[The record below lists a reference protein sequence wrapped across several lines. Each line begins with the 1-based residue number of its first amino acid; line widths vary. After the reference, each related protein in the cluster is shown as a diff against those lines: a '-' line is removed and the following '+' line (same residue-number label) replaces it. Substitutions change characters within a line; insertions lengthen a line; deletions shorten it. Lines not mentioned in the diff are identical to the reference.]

1 MARRTSTTEPA
12 AERLGIFPRIGAV
25 VVRFP
30 WLVIAFWLVLA
41 GVLPALFPSLT
52 EMVQRKPV
60 PILPANAPVT
70 MTTDAMSKAF
80 QENSS
85 ANILLVVLT
94 NEKGLTKAD
103 EATYKKLTDSL
114 RDDKKN
120 VIMLQDF
127 ITVPPLR
134 EIMTSKDNK
143 AWMLP
148 VGVFGELGSPEAYV
162 AATEIAKR
170 VQAAVAGSDLTVN
183 LTGPAAT
190 LIDMVNVGEKDKV
203 HIELATVVMLLLILL
218 MIYRN
223 PITLLLPLITIGVS
237 LTVAQG
243 VIAGM
248 AELGL
253 SISNQTIIFLN
264 AMMAGTGVD
273 YAVFLISRYHDYL
286 RKGDDTGAAIKGAM
300 GSVGKVIAASAATV
314 AVTFLGMV
322 FTRLSIFSTVGI
334 ALAVGVA
341 IAFLAAVT
349 FLPALMVL
357 AGRRGW
363 IKPRRDLTSRFWRRS
378 GIRIVR
384 RPKSHLAF
392 SLVILFTLASCSMFV
407 KYNYDDRK
415 ALPQSVDSSIGYQAL
430 DRHFPLNQTIPQY
443 IFIHSPNDL
452 RTPQALAD
460 LEQMAQR
467 VSQIPGVAIVR
478 GITRPTGESLEQA
491 RLSYQAGE
499 VGTRLEDASH
509 QINDRSADLDRLK
522 NGANQLADS
531 LGMIRGQV
539 TQAITT
545 VHGLV
550 DALSYMQNQFGG
562 GKTFQDINNAAQ
574 LVTNMR
580 ALGNAINANLANAFD
595 VTNTVS
601 SVLVALDASQIC
613 NDDPKCSQSRDQLH
627 LLVEA
632 RDNGTFD
639 RIGDLGRL
647 LSTTQSSQTLDAT
660 EKSLRGAMDS
670 ATKALNAAGMN
681 TPSGIQSQL
690 NQVQQGA
697 DMLASAS
704 RQIADGVQLLVDST
718 KQVGSGLSEASS
730 FLLGMKTGAAK
741 EPMAGFYIPP
751 QFLAAEEFRKAA
763 AAFISPDGHS
773 VRYLVQNDINPFST
787 EAMDLVNKIIDTAQQ
802 AQPNTKL
809 EGATISMAGFS
820 VMLRDVRDYYNHDIR
835 LIILMTIFIV
845 LGILIALLR
854 AIVAPLYLIGSVII
868 SYLSAL
874 GIGVVVFQFGLGQE
888 LHWSVPGLTFI
899 VLVAVGADYNLL
911 LISRIRDESPLGIR
925 GGIIRTVGSTGGVIT
940 AAGLIFA
947 ASMFGLLFASIS
959 TLLQAG
965 FVVGIGILLD
975 TFLVR
980 TITVPAIATLVGQAN
995 WWPSKPK
1002 APPKQERQPLHT
1014 AESDEPASE
1023 PPATPLDD
1031 ALGSPDWEDHLVGEP
1046 AVTGQAKHRADVT

>member
-1 MARRTSTTEPA
+1 MAWRTRSTEPA
-12 AERLGIFPRIGAV
+12 AERLGIFSRIGAV
-25 VVRFP
+25 VVRWP
-30 WLVIAFWLVLA
+30 WLVIALWLALA
-41 GVLPALFPSLT
+41 GILPALFPSLA

-60 PILPANAPVT
+60 PILPTNAPVT

-103 EATYKKLTDSL
+103 EDTYKKIVDTL
-114 RDDKKN
+114 RDDPKN

-127 ITVPPLR
+127 LSVPPLR

-148 VGVFGELGSPEAYV
+148 VGVFGELGSPEAYT
-162 AATEIAKR
+162 AATEISKR
-170 VQAAVAGSDLTVN
+170 VTAAVAGSDLTAN

-190 LIDMVNVGEKDKV
+190 LIDMVNVGQKDQL
-203 HIELATVVMLLLILL
+203 HIEIATIVMLLVILL

-223 PITLLLPLITIGVS
+223 PITLMLPLISIGVS
-237 LTVAQG
+237 LAVAQG

-248 AELGL
+248 ALVGL
-253 SISNQTIIFLN
+253 TISNQTIIFLN

-273 YAVFLISRYHDYL
+273 YAVFLISRYHDFL
-286 RKGDDTGAAIKGAM
+286 RMGEDTNTSIKKAM

-341 IAFLAAVT
+341 IACLSAVT

-384 RPKSHLAF
+384 KPGIHLAV
-392 SLVILFTLASCSMFV
+392 SLVILVALASCSMLV
-407 KYNYDDRK
+407 KYNYDDRR
-415 ALPQSVDSSIGYQAL
+415 ALPQDVDSSVGYKAL

-443 IFIHSPNDL
+443 IFIHSPHDL

-467 VSQIPGVAIVR
+467 VAQIPGVAIVR

-499 VGTRLEDASH
+499 VGTRLQDAST

-522 NGANQLADS
+522 SGANQLADS
-531 LGMIRGQV
+531 LGTIRGQV
-539 TQAITT
+539 SQAITT
-545 VHGLV
+545 VRGLV
-550 DALSYMQNQFGG
+550 DALGYMQNQYGAK
-562 GKTFQDINNAAQ
+562 KTFQDIQNASA
-574 LVTNMR
+574 LVDNMR
-580 ALGNAINANLANAFD
+580 ALGSAIGTNLANVLD
-595 VTNTVS
+595 VTANVDA
-601 SVLVALDASQIC
+601 VLIALDASPIC
-613 NDDPKCSQSRDQLH
+613 DADPRCSQSRDQLH
-627 LLVEA
+627 QLVEA

-639 RIGDLGRL
+639 RVADLGRL
-647 LSTTQSSQTLDAT
+647 LQSTQSNQTLDAT
-660 EKSLRGAMDS
+660 AKALQAQLDA
-670 ATKALNAAGMN
+670 ATKAVKAAGLG
-681 TPSGIQSQL
+681 TPNEINARL
-690 NQVQQGA
+690 NELQQGA
-697 DMLASAS
+697 DLLATAS

-718 KQVGSGLSEASS
+718 MQIGSGLTEASS
-730 FLLGMKTGAAK
+730 FLLAMKTDAAK

-751 QFLAAEEFRKAA
+751 QFLAADEFKKAA

-787 EAMDLVNKIIDTAQQ
+787 EAMDLVNKIIETAQA

-809 EGATISMAGFS
+809 EGASISMAGFS

-835 LIILMTIFIV
+835 LIIVMTIFIV
-845 LGILIALLR
+845 LGILMALLR

-874 GIGVVVFQFGLGQE
+874 GIGVVVFQFLLGQE

-911 LISRIRDESPLGIR
+911 LISRIRDESPHGIR
-925 GGIIRTVGSTGGVIT
+925 SGIIKTVGSTGGVIT

-965 FVVGIGILLD
+965 FVVGVGILLD

-980 TITVPAIATLVGQAN
+980 TVTVPSIATLIGKAN
-995 WWPSKPK
+995 WWPAKVKPE
-1002 APPKQERQPLHT
+1002 PPKRRSTPAP
-1014 AESDEPASE
+1014 AETTLLEAPSGSSE
-1023 PPATPLDD
+1023 PPAPMSGTPPGDR
-1031 ALGSPDWEDHLVGEP
+1031 P
-1046 AVTGQAKHRADVT
+1046 AN

>member
-1 MARRTSTTEPA
+1 MAWRTRSTEPA
-12 AERLGIFPRIGAV
+12 AERLGIFPRIGSV
-25 VVRFP
+25 VARWP

-60 PILPANAPVT
+60 PILPTNAPVT
-70 MTTDAMSKAF
+70 VTTDAMSKAF

-103 EATYKKLTDSL
+103 EGTYKKIVDTL
-114 RDDKKN
+114 RDDPKN

-127 ITVPPLR
+127 ISIPPLR

-162 AATEIAKR
+162 AATEISKR
-170 VQAAVAGSDLTVN
+170 VTAAVAGSDLTAN

-190 LIDMVNVGEKDKV
+190 LIDMVNVGQKDQV
-203 HIELATVVMLLLILL
+203 HIELATVIMLLVILL

-248 AELGL
+248 AVVGL
-253 SISNQTIIFLN
+253 TISNQTIIFLN

-273 YAVFLISRYHDYL
+273 YAVFLISRYHDFL
-286 RKGDDTGAAIKGAM
+286 RLGEDTNTAVKKAM

-334 ALAVGVA
+334 ALAVGVG

-349 FLPALMVL
+349 FLPALIVL

-392 SLVILFTLASCSMFV
+392 SLVILFVLASCSMLV

-415 ALPQSVDSSIGYQAL
+415 ALPQNVDSSVGYKAL

-443 IFIHSPNDL
+443 IFIHSPHDL

-467 VSQIPGVAIVR
+467 VAQIPGVAIVR

-491 RLSYQAGE
+491 RLSFQAGE
-499 VGTRLEDASH
+499 VGTRLQDAST

-522 NGANQLADS
+522 SGANQLADS
-531 LGMIRGQV
+531 LGTIRGQV
-539 TQAITT
+539 AQAIAT
-545 VHGLV
+545 VRGLV
-550 DALSYMQNQFGG
+550 EALGFMQNQYGAT
-562 GKTFQDINNAAQ
+562 KTFQDINNASA
-574 LVTNMR
+574 LVDNMR
-580 ALGNAINANLANAFD
+580 ALGAAIGTNLAN
-595 VTNTVS
+595 
-601 SVLVALDASQIC
+601 VLDLTANVDAVLTALDASPIC
-613 NDDPKCSQSRDQLH
+613 DGDPRCSQSRDQLH
-627 LLVEA
+627 QLVEA

-639 RIGDLGRL
+639 RVADLGRL
-647 LSTTQSSQTLDAT
+647 LQSTQSNQTLDAT
-660 EKSLRGAMDS
+660 ARALRAQLDI
-670 ATKALNAAGMN
+670 ATKGINAAGLG
-681 TPSGIQSQL
+681 TPSQIQSKL
-690 NQVQQGA
+690 NELQQGA
-697 DMLASAS
+697 DLLASAS

-718 KQVGSGLSEASS
+718 KQIGSGLTEASS
-730 FLLGMKTGAAK
+730 FLLAMKTDAAK

-751 QFLAAEEFRKAA
+751 QFLAADEFRKAA

-787 EAMDLVNKIIDTAQQ
+787 EAMDLVNKIIETAQA

-809 EGATISMAGFS
+809 EGASISMAGFS

-835 LIILMTIFIV
+835 LIIVMTIFIV

-874 GIGVVVFQFGLGQE
+874 GIGVVVFQLLLGQE

-911 LISRIRDESPLGIR
+911 LISRIRDESPNGIR
-925 GGIIRTVGSTGGVIT
+925 SGVIKTVGSTGGVIT

-965 FVVGIGILLD
+965 FVVGVGILLD

-980 TITVPAIATLVGQAN
+980 TITVPAIATLIGKAN
-995 WWPSKPK
+995 WWPAKVKPTPRK
-1002 APPKQERQPLHT
+1002 PRAERQPAM
-1014 AESDEPASE
+1014 AEAQPSGTSDPDAWDSPELPGE
-1023 PPATPLDD
+1023 PPAN
-1031 ALGSPDWEDHLVGEP
+1031 
-1046 AVTGQAKHRADVT
+1046 

>member
-1 MARRTSTTEPA
+1 MAWRTRSTEPA

-25 VVRFP
+25 VVRWP
-30 WLVIAFWLVLA
+30 WLVIALWLVLA
-41 GVLPALFPSLT
+41 GVLPALFPTLQ

-60 PILPANAPVT
+60 PILPTNAPVT
-70 MTTDAMSKAF
+70 VTTDAMSKAF

-103 EATYKKLTDSL
+103 EGTYKKIVDTL
-114 RDDKKN
+114 RDDPKN

-127 ITVPPLR
+127 LSVPPLR

-148 VGVFGELGSPEAYV
+148 VGVFGELGSPESYIAS
-162 AATEIAKR
+162 TEISKR
-170 VQAAVAGSDLTVN
+170 VKAANEGSDLTVN

-190 LIDMVNVGEKDKV
+190 LIDMVNVGEKDQV
-203 HIELATVVMLLLILL
+203 HIEIATIVMLLVILL

-223 PITLLLPLITIGVS
+223 PVTLVLPLISIGVS

-248 AELGL
+248 AVVGL
-253 SISNQTIIFLN
+253 TISNQTIIFLN

-286 RKGDDTGAAIKGAM
+286 RLGDDTGPAIKKAM

-314 AVTFLGMV
+314 AVTFLGMI

-341 IAFLAAVT
+341 IACLSAVT

-384 RPKSHLAF
+384 KPGIHLAV
-392 SLVILFTLASCSMFV
+392 SLVILAVLASCSMLV

-415 ALPQSVDSSIGYQAL
+415 ALPQNVDSSVGYKAL

-443 IFIHSPNDL
+443 IFIHSPHDL

-467 VSQIPGVAIVR
+467 VSQLPGVAIVR

-499 VGTRLEDASH
+499 VGTRLQDASS

-522 NGANQLADS
+522 SGANQLADS
-531 LGMIRGQV
+531 LGTIRGQV
-539 TQAITT
+539 AQAITT
-545 VHGLV
+545 VRGLV
-550 DALSYMQNQFGG
+550 DALGYMQNQYGA
-562 GKTFQDINNAAQ
+562 KKSFQDIKNAST
-574 LVTNMR
+574 LVDNMR
-580 ALGNAINANLANAFD
+580 ALGSAIGTNLAN
-595 VTNTVS
+595 
-601 SVLVALDASQIC
+601 VLDLTANVEAVLTALDASPIC
-613 NDDPKCSQSRDQLH
+613 DADPRCSQSRDQLH
-627 LLVEA
+627 QLVEA

-639 RIGDLGRL
+639 RVADLGRL
-647 LSTTQSSQTLDAT
+647 LQSTQSTQTLDAT
-660 EKSLRGAMDS
+660 SRALSTQLDA
-670 ATKALNAAGMN
+670 ATKAMNASGLG
-681 TPSGIQSQL
+681 TPKEIQSRL
-690 NQVQQGA
+690 NELQQGA
-697 DMLASAS
+697 DLLATAS

-718 KQVGSGLSEASS
+718 MQIGSGLTEASS
-730 FLLGMKTGAAK
+730 FLLAMKTDAAK

-751 QFLAAEEFRKAA
+751 QFLAADEFKKAA

-787 EAMDLVNKIIDTAQQ
+787 DAMDLVNKIIATAQA

-809 EGATISMAGFS
+809 EGASISMAGFS

-835 LIILMTIFIV
+835 LIIVMTIFVV

-874 GIGVVVFQFGLGQE
+874 GIGVVVFQFLLGQE

-911 LISRIRDESPLGIR
+911 LISRIRDESPNGIR
-925 GGIIRTVGSTGGVIT
+925 SGVIRTVGSTGGVIT

-965 FVVGIGILLD
+965 FVVGVGILLD

-980 TITVPAIATLVGQAN
+980 TVTVPSIATLIGKAN
-995 WWPSKPK
+995 WWPAKVAPT
-1002 APPKQERQPLHT
+1002 PPKPR
-1014 AESDEPASE
+1014 S
-1023 PPATPLDD
+1023 
-1031 ALGSPDWEDHLVGEP
+1031 
-1046 AVTGQAKHRADVT
+1046 AD

>member
-1 MARRTSTTEPA
+1 MAWRTKSTEPA
-12 AERLGIFPRIGAV
+12 AERLGVFSRIGAV
-25 VVRFP
+25 VVRWP
-30 WLVIAFWLVLA
+30 WLVIALWLALA
-41 GVLPALFPSLT
+41 GILPALFPSLA

-85 ANILLVVLT
+85 PNILLVVLT

-103 EATYKKLTDSL
+103 EGTYKKIVDTL
-114 RDDKKN
+114 RDDPKN

-127 ITVPPLR
+127 LSVPPLR

-148 VGVFGELGSPEAYV
+148 VGVFGELGSPEAYT
-162 AATEIAKR
+162 AATEISKR
-170 VQAAVAGSDLTVN
+170 VTAAVAGSDLTAN

-190 LIDMVNVGEKDKV
+190 LIDMVNVGQKDQV
-203 HIELATVVMLLLILL
+203 HIEIATIVMLLAILL

-223 PITLLLPLITIGVS
+223 PVTLLLPLISIGVS
-237 LTVAQG
+237 LAVAQG

-248 AELGL
+248 AEVGL
-253 SISNQTIIFLN
+253 TISNQTIIFLN

-273 YAVFLISRYHDYL
+273 YAVFLISRYHDFL
-286 RKGDDTGAAIKGAM
+286 RMGEDTNTSIKKAM

-341 IAFLAAVT
+341 IACLSAVT

-384 RPKSHLAF
+384 KPGIHLAV
-392 SLVILFTLASCSMFV
+392 SLVILVALASCSMLV
-407 KYNYDDRK
+407 KYNYDDRR
-415 ALPQSVDSSIGYQAL
+415 ALPQDVDSSVGYKAL

-443 IFIHSPNDL
+443 IFIHSPHDL

-467 VSQIPGVAIVR
+467 VAQIPGVAIVR

-499 VGTRLEDASH
+499 VGTRLQDAST

-522 NGANQLADS
+522 SGANQLADS
-531 LGMIRGQV
+531 LGTIRGQV
-539 TQAITT
+539 SQAITT
-545 VHGLV
+545 VRGLV
-550 DALSYMQNQFGG
+550 DALGYMQNQYGAK
-562 GKTFQDINNAAQ
+562 KTFQDIQNASA
-574 LVTNMR
+574 LVDNMR
-580 ALGNAINANLANAFD
+580 ALGSAIGTNLAN
-595 VTNTVS
+595 
-601 SVLVALDASQIC
+601 VLDLTANVDAVLIALDASPIC
-613 NDDPKCSQSRDQLH
+613 DADPRCSQSRDQLH
-627 LLVEA
+627 QLVEA

-639 RIGDLGRL
+639 RVADLGRL
-647 LSTTQSSQTLDAT
+647 LQSTQSNQTLDAT
-660 EKSLRGAMDS
+660 AKALQAQLDA
-670 ATKALNAAGMN
+670 ATKAMKAAGLG
-681 TPSGIQSQL
+681 TPNEINARL
-690 NQVQQGA
+690 NELQQGA
-697 DMLASAS
+697 DLLATAS

-718 KQVGSGLSEASS
+718 MQIGSGLTEASS
-730 FLLGMKTGAAK
+730 FLLAMKTDAAK

-751 QFLAAEEFRKAA
+751 QFLAADEFKKAA

-787 EAMDLVNKIIDTAQQ
+787 EAMDLVNKITETAQA

-809 EGATISMAGFS
+809 EGASISMAGFS

-835 LIILMTIFIV
+835 LIIVMTIFIV
-845 LGILIALLR
+845 LGILMALLR

-874 GIGVVVFQFGLGQE
+874 GIGVVVFQLLLGQE

-911 LISRIRDESPLGIR
+911 LISRIRDESPHGIR
-925 GGIIRTVGSTGGVIT
+925 SGIIKTVGSTGGVIT

-965 FVVGIGILLD
+965 FVVGVGILLD

-980 TITVPAIATLVGQAN
+980 TVTVPSIATLVGKAN
-995 WWPSKPK
+995 WWPAKVKPEPPRRRH
-1002 APPKQERQPLHT
+1002 APALPETNL
-1014 AESDEPASE
+1014 AEVPSGSSE
-1023 PPATPLDD
+1023 PPAPMGDTQPNDR
-1031 ALGSPDWEDHLVGEP
+1031 
-1046 AVTGQAKHRADVT
+1046 TTN

>member
-1 MARRTSTTEPA
+1 MAWRTRSTEPA

-25 VVRFP
+25 VVRWP
-30 WLVIAFWLVLA
+30 WLVIAFWLALA
-41 GVLPALFPSLT
+41 GILPALFPTLT

-60 PILPANAPVT
+60 PILPTNAPVT
-70 MTTDAMSKAF
+70 VTTDAMSKAF

-103 EATYKKLTDSL
+103 EGTYKKIVDTL
-114 RDDKKN
+114 RDDPKN

-127 ITVPPLR
+127 LSVPPLR

-148 VGVFGELGSPEAYV
+148 VGVFGELGSPESYIAS
-162 AATEIAKR
+162 TEIAKR
-170 VQAAVAGSDLTVN
+170 VKAANEGSDLTVN

-190 LIDMVNVGEKDKV
+190 LIDMVNVGEKDQL
-203 HIELATVVMLLLILL
+203 HIEIATIVMLLVILL

-223 PITLLLPLITIGVS
+223 PITLVLPLISIGVS

-248 AELGL
+248 AVVGL
-253 SISNQTIIFLN
+253 TISNQTIIFLN

-286 RKGDDTGAAIKGAM
+286 RMGDDTGSAIKKAM

-314 AVTFLGMV
+314 AVTFLGMI

-341 IAFLAAVT
+341 IACLSAVT

-384 RPKSHLAF
+384 RPGIHLAV
-392 SLVILFTLASCSMFV
+392 SLVILAALASCSLLV

-415 ALPQSVDSSIGYQAL
+415 ALPQNVDSSVGYQAL

-499 VGTRLEDASH
+499 VGTRLQDAST

-522 NGANQLADS
+522 SGANQLADS
-531 LGMIRGQV
+531 LGAIRGQV
-539 TQAITT
+539 AQAIAT
-545 VHGLV
+545 VRGLV
-550 DALSYMQNQFGG
+550 DALGYMQNQYGAN
-562 GKTFQDINNAAQ
+562 KTFQDIKNAAA
-574 LVTNMR
+574 LVDNMR
-580 ALGNAINANLANAFD
+580 ALGSAIGTNLAN
-595 VTNTVS
+595 
-601 SVLVALDASQIC
+601 VLDLTANIDAVLTALDASPIC
-613 NDDPKCSQSRDQLH
+613 DADPRCSQSRDQLH
-627 LLVEA
+627 QLVEA

-639 RIGDLGRL
+639 RVADLGRL
-647 LSTTQSSQTLDAT
+647 LQSTQSTQTLDAT
-660 EKSLRGAMDS
+660 SRALNAQLDA
-670 ATKALNAAGMN
+670 ATKALSASGLG
-681 TPSGIQSQL
+681 TPKQIQARL
-690 NQVQQGA
+690 NELQQGA
-697 DMLASAS
+697 DLLATAS

-718 KQVGSGLSEASS
+718 MQIGSGLTEASS
-730 FLLGMKTGAAK
+730 FLLAMKTDAAK

-751 QFLAAEEFRKAA
+751 QFLAADEFKKAA
-763 AAFISPDGHS
+763 AAFISSDGHS

-787 EAMDLVNKIIDTAQQ
+787 EAMDLVNKIIETAQA

-809 EGATISMAGFS
+809 EGASISMAGFS

-835 LIILMTIFIV
+835 LIIVMTIFVV
-845 LGILIALLR
+845 LGILMALLR

-874 GIGVVVFQFGLGQE
+874 GIGVVVFQLLLGQE

-911 LISRIRDESPLGIR
+911 LISRIRDESPHGIR
-925 GGIIRTVGSTGGVIT
+925 SGIIKTVGSTGGVIT

-965 FVVGIGILLD
+965 FVVGVGILLD

-980 TITVPAIATLVGQAN
+980 TVTVPSIATLIGKAN
-995 WWPSKPK
+995 WWPAKVKPEPHK
-1002 APPKQERQPLHT
+1002 RRNAPAPQEANLSEVP
-1014 AESDEPASE
+1014 SGSSE
-1023 PPATPLDD
+1023 PPAPMGDTPASD
-1031 ALGSPDWEDHLVGEP
+1031 PP
-1046 AVTGQAKHRADVT
+1046 AN